1 MRDRNFNGVA
11 RSLHVA
17 ATTGPWQALR
27 AGIRSAEIC
36 GVNAAVTF
44 VGDDLRSQQHAAK
57 PLSQTELK
65 SAQFIADASLQLQRP
80 QTMPIKDH

>member
-1 MRDRNFNGVA
+1 MRDRNLFGVA
-11 RSLHVA
+11 RSLNVA
-17 ATTGPWQALR
+17 ATTGPWQALP

-44 VGDDLRSQQHAAK
+44 AGDDLRSQQHVTR

-65 SAQFIADASLQLQRP
+65 SAQIIAALRLPRN
-80 QTMPIKDH
+80 QTVPIKDL